1 MGLAD
6 RDYQRE
12 IPPGGA
18 SFAAGLTPVVK
29 WLLILNIGIFVIDF
43 FNHWKLTNSG
53 AFAVRS
59 ALFEFR
65 IWEFISFQFLHYSPG
80 HILCN
85 ALGLYFFGPWVER
98 WWGSARF
105 LVFYLICGV
114 GGAAFFTLLCFLGLF
129 ENGLITHL
137 LGASA
142 GIYGI
147 LIAVAVIAPDM
158 RVMLLLPPIELT
170 MKKLAIAVL
179 VIAVVAVAFNIG
191 GNSGGEAGHLGGAIV
206 GFLLMNFPWLLGGR
220 QGVETIR
227 PKAFRK
233 RYESKLR
240 PRSTRHLNED
250 DEVDKILDK
259 VSREGIHSLTKAE
272 RETLENASKR
282 HR

>member
-12 IPPGGA
+12 IPSGGT
-18 SFAAGLTPVVK
+18 SFASGLTPVVK
-29 WLLILNIGIFVIDF
+29 WLLILNIGIFVFDF
-43 FNHWKLTNSG
+43 FNHWKLTNEG

-65 IWEFISFQFLHYSPG
+65 IWEFITFQFLHYSPG

-85 ALGLYFFGPWVER
+85 ALGLFFFGPWVER
-98 WWGSARF
+98 WWGSAKF
-105 LVFYLICGV
+105 LAFYLICGV
-114 GGAAFFTLLCFLGLF
+114 GGAAFFTLLCFAGVF
-129 ENGLITHL
+129 EDGLISHL
-137 LGASA
+137 IGASA

-158 RVMLLLPPIELT
+158 KVMLLFPPIELT

-179 VIAVVAVAFNIG
+179 AIAAVAVVFNLG
-191 GNSGGEAGHLGGAIV
+191 GNSGGEAGHLGGAIA
-206 GFLLMNFPWLLGGR
+206 GFLLMKFPWLLGG
-220 QGVETIR
+220 QPGVETIR
-227 PKAFRK
+227 PKASRK

-240 PRSTRHLNED
+240 PRSSNKVSED

-259 VSREGIHSLTKAE
+259 VSREGIQSLTKAE

>member
-29 WLLILNIGIFVIDF
+29 WLLIANIGIFAIDF
-43 FNHWKLTNSG
+43 FNGWKLSHWG

-59 ALFEFR
+59 ALSELR
-65 IWEFISFQFLHYSPG
+65 IWEFVTFQFLHYSPG

-98 WWGSARF
+98 WWGSAKF
-105 LVFYLICGV
+105 LAFYLICGV
-114 GGAAFFTLLCFLGLF
+114 GGAAFFTLLCFVGVF
-129 ENGLITHL
+129 EDGFITHL
-137 LGASA
+137 IGASA

-158 RVMLLLPPIELT
+158 RVNLLFPPIELT

-179 VIAVVAVAFNIG
+179 AIAAASVLFNLG
-191 GNSGGEAGHLGGAIV
+191 GNSGGEAGHLGGAIA
-206 GFLLMNFPWLLGGR
+206 GFLLMKFPWLLGG
-220 QGVETIR
+220 QPGVETIR

-233 RYESKLR
+233 KYESKLR
-240 PRSTRHLNED
+240 PRSSSRINED
-250 DEVDKILDK
+250 DEVDQILDK
-259 VSREGIHSLTKAE
+259 VSREGIQSLTKAE